1 MDKGRVRQGCLSYPA
16 TIGKKN
22 ICCKVKEA
30 ISYFRLPDYLS
41 WLLTTQA
48 LSYHHQASVGGSL
61 VGLAQQ
67 LGPKAG
73 TTWVCRVQQRT
84 AKSYNEEKDQN
95 SRKQR
100 PSSSVRVREQEES
113 SRNWGM
119 APRGVR
125 GDGEQQAGAMEEW
138 GMNWNGKGMV
148 KMKAWHREQRS
159 SLHEWYF

>member
-73 TTWVCRVQQRT
+73 TTWLCSKFCRVQQRT

-113 SRNWGM
+113 FRNWGM
-119 APRGVR
+119 APRVSETMESSKQGQWKSGGWIGMAR
-125 GDGEQQAGAMEEW
+125 GW
-138 GMNWNGKGMV
+138 S
-148 KMKAWHREQRS
+148 R
-159 SLHEWYF
+159 